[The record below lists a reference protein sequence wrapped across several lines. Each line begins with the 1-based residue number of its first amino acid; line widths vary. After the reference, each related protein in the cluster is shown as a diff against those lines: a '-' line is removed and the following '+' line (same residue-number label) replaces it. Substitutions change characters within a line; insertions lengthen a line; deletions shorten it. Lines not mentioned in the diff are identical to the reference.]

1 MSANNF
7 KMFPTALTDTNETT
21 LITATDSSVFI
32 VSSIIVSNTHASTD
46 STISIVIT
54 DSSQAAD
61 FNILTNEIIKRTVSR
76 EVLSRPLV
84 LENLDSLKAQA
95 GNANVFD
102 VIVSYLDRTR
112 ERHP

>member
-1 MSANNF
+1 MSHNNF
-7 KMFPTALTDTNETT
+7 KNTGTKLTDTNETT

-32 VSSIIVSNTHASTD
+32 VSSIIISNTHATTD
-46 STISIVIT
+46 STISIIFT
-54 DSSQAAD
+54 DTSEATD
-61 FNILTNEIIKRTVSR
+61 FNILTNQEIKRTVSR

-95 GNANVFD
+95 SNANIFD
-102 VIVSYLDRTR
+102 ILVSYLDRSR